1 MIREGVAD
9 ALRRSVGEPE
19 SFAPFY
25 RRHAEPLLAY
35 LARRVCDPDVA
46 LDLTAESFAQAFM
59 GRKRFRGSTDA
70 EAAAWLY
77 GIARRQLA
85 LYFRKGE
92 VERRAVRRLGIE
104 VPRLDEDQYAR
115 LAELAELDDVRVA
128 LRVEIERLTP
138 AQRDALRLRVIEE
151 LPYRD
156 VAARLSISEGAARVR
171 VARGLKALAAAV
183 DRYPLLKEVSP

>member
-1 MIREGVAD
+1 MIRDDGANS
-9 ALRRSVGEPE
+9 LRRSVKEPE
-19 SFAPFY
+19 AFASFY
-25 RRHAEPLLAY
+25 RSHAEPLLAY
-35 LARRVCDPDVA
+35 LARRVYDSEVA
-46 LDLTAESFAQAFM
+46 LDLAAESFAQAFT
-59 GRKRFRGSTDA
+59 GRSRFRGSTDA

-85 LYFRKGE
+85 LYFRRGA
-92 VERRAVRRLGIE
+92 VERRALRRLGIE
-104 VPRLDEDQYAR
+104 VPRLDEDEHAR
-115 LAELAELDDVRVA
+115 LAELAALDDVRAA

-156 VAARLSISEGAARVR
+156 VASRLCISEGAARVR